1 MEKGGIRFKDMKELY
16 RNMQRCKAC
25 RLGYLPINII
35 YPRLKGW
42 GKKGDIVFVPMNPS
56 SRRAIL
62 HKNELNF
69 GIFPILPMEAQQK
82 NFGKLGMIYVKE
94 LKGWVAKNDAPLLLA
109 LKCLNIR
116 RENVYITD
124 LVKCC
129 TADNKLDA
137 KRDVDVI
144 EICKNRFLLKELE
157 FLKPRIVIGVGKTFM
172 KAFSLKHFDEIYTL
186 KLSSGYKIFL
196 SVIHH
201 PGYFLHRGILGKNRE
216 KLLREYVQEI
226 APLVR

>member
-1 MEKGGIRFKDMKELY
+1 MKELY
-16 RNMQRCKAC
+16 WNMQRCKAC
-25 RLGYLPINII
+25 RLGYLPINLIH
-35 YPRLKGW
+35 PRLEGW

-56 SRRAIL
+56 SRRAVL

-69 GIFPILPMEAQQK
+69 GIFPTLPIEAKQK
-82 NFGKLGMIYVKE
+82 SIGKLGMIYVKE

-109 LKCLNIR
+109 LKYLNIQ

-129 TADNKLDA
+129 TADNKLDV
-137 KRDVDVI
+137 KRDMDVI

-157 FLKPRIVIGVGKTFM
+157 FLRPKIVIGVGKTFM
-172 KAFSLKHFDEIYTL
+172 KAFSLKNFGKISTL
-186 KLSSGYKIFL
+186 KLPNGYKTFL

-226 APLVR
+226 ASLLRWAK